1 MAYPTEEDDALLAE
15 RGFDKTK
22 SGYIRKQGLETHGI
36 EPTGATSLYSLD
48 VPVDEVRWSAWCVI
62 ANSNPDVHDSFAL
75 VVPHSDAAPT
85 PSVAYVTA
93 EVRQWRRG

>member
-15 RGFDKTK
+15 RGFDKTQH
-22 SGYIRKQGLETHGI
+22 GYIRKRGSETHGI
-36 EPTGATSLYSLD
+36 APTGASSLYILD
-48 VPVDEVRWSAWCVI
+48 APSDEVYWSAWCVV
-62 ANSNPDVHDSFAL
+62 ANGGFAM

-93 EVRQWRRG
+93 EIRLWRRG

>member
-22 SGYIRKQGLETHGI
+22 SGYIRKRGLETHGI
-36 EPTGATSLYSLD
+36 APTGATSLYSLD
-48 VPVDEVRWSAWCVI
+48 APPEDVVWSAWCI
-62 ANSNPDVHDSFAL
+62 TKSNPGEGDDWYAL
-75 VVPHSDAAPT
+75 VVPFSDAAPT

-93 EVRQWRRG
+93 EIRLWRRG

>member
-22 SGYIRKQGLETHGI
+22 SGYIRKRGLETHGI
-36 EPTGATSLYSLD
+36 APTGVNSLYSLD
-48 VPVDEVRWSAWCVI
+48 TPSDEVYWSAWCVI
-62 ANSNPDVHDSFAL
+62 ANIDPAVHDSFAL
-75 VVPHSDAAPT
+75 VVPHGDAAPT

-93 EVRQWRRG
+93 EIRLWRRG